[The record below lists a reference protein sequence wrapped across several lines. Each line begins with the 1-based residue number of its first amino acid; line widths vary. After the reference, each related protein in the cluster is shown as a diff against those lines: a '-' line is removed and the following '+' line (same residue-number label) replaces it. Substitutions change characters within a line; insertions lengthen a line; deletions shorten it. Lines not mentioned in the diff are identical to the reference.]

1 MLRPSEL
8 AILQSVIYAGLFDY
22 PLTLEELHRSL
33 IGSSMDAAT
42 IVNTWRACPALWH
55 VVEFRDGM
63 FFPAGREVLVSERRR
78 REQRSLAFLHQHRQ
92 LLAAICA
99 IPYVR
104 MVALSGSIAHLNMDD
119 AGDLDFFIVTRGLHV
134 WSVTVAILVLAKLL
148 RCRDIT
154 CVNFIVSDSRL
165 KFEQQDLFT
174 ANQTIHLKPLIG
186 APVLPELL
194 HANPFVASFYPNSRA
209 QEPPS
214 FAFNFHQHAVTART
228 KSAIERV
235 CRIPAAAIEATCRRA
250 YGWHLK
256 RRAASWQSPAQVRL
270 EPDCLK
276 LHTRSHRRSILDRFS
291 AAMTEAMQEIDQGE
305 QNRHT
310 TLERR
315 VAP

>member
-22 PLTLEELHRSL
+22 PLTLDELHRSL

-42 IVNTWRACPALWH
+42 IVNVYRACPALWH
-55 VVEFRDGM
+55 AVEFRDGM

-78 REQRSLAFLHQHRQ
+78 REQRSLAFLNQHRQ
-92 LLAAICA
+92 LLAGVCA

-104 MVALSGSIAHLNMDD
+104 MVALSGSIAHLNMDG
-119 AGDLDFFIVTRGLHV
+119 AGDLDLFIVTRGHHV

-148 RCRDIT
+148 RRRDIT

-165 KFEQQDLFT
+165 KFDQQDLFT

-194 HANPFVASFYPNSRA
+194 HANPFVANFYPNSRE
-209 QEPPS
+209 QEPPP
-214 FAFNFHQHAVTART
+214 FAFHFDQHAITAT
-228 KSAIERV
+228 AKAAVERV
-235 CRIPAAAIEATCRRA
+235 CRLPAAAIEATCRRA

-291 AAMTEAMQEIDQGE
+291 AAMAAAMQEIDQGE

-310 TLERR
+310 AFERR